1 LRIKENKSLRI
12 NKLFK
17 MENKYIIIAA
27 IIGLIGT
34 FFEPHKN
41 YEIKKK
47 NYKVEKEAEICIDSL
62 RHVNDSLIEDLKM
75 ENRVLKIENTKLK
88 RIRKHQW

>member
-12 NKLFK
+12 NKFFK

-27 IIGLIGT
+27 IIGFIGT
-34 FFEPHKN
+34 FFEPHKT

-47 NYKVEKEAEICIDSL
+47 NYKVEEEAEICIDSL

-75 ENRVLKIENTKLK
+75 KNKFLKNENIKLK

>member
-1 LRIKENKSLRI
+1 
-12 NKLFK
+12 

-27 IIGLIGT
+27 ILGFIGT
-34 FFEPHKN
+34 FFEPHKK

-47 NYKVEKEAEICIDSL
+47 NYKIEKQAEICIDSL

-75 ENRVLKIENTKLK
+75 ENRVLKNENIKLK

>member
-1 LRIKENKSLRI
+1 
-12 NKLFK
+12 

-27 IIGLIGT
+27 IIGFLGT
-34 FFEPHKN
+34 FFEPHKT

-47 NYKVEKEAEICIDSL
+47 NYKVEEEAEICIDSL

-75 ENRVLKIENTKLK
+75 KNKVLKNENIKLK

>member
-1 LRIKENKSLRI
+1 MRIKENKSLRI
-12 NKLFK
+12 NKFFK

-27 IIGLIGT
+27 IIGFIGT
-34 FFEPHKN
+34 FFEPHKT

-47 NYKVEKEAEICIDSL
+47 NYKVEEEAEICIDSL

-75 ENRVLKIENTKLK
+75 KNKFLKNENIKLK